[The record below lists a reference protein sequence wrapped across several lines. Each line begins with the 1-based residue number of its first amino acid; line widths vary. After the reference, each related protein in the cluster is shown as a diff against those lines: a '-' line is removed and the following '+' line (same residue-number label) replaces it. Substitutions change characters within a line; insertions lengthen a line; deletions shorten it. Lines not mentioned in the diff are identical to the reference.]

1 MHILLINNNPIVSQ
15 LISLGVNETQIY
27 LEEVTEINLASKEN
41 YDVVFIDEGSYS
53 DELLEHLNTL
63 IETTKIFLST
73 GKTFNDEHNLFHIVV
88 KKPFLPTY
96 ITDIL
101 EKESQKE
108 KYLSSVELDTPSI
121 FPLATEEEQID
132 SVEKEEQLPSV
143 LNTVEIDQIKILLE
157 LDNQELSEVLTVNN
171 DDYKDQKE
179 KKKKRKLIFEE
190 KLLKAVTK
198 MKKKKIKKLINLADV
213 TIKIK
218 FKDK

>member
-1 MHILLINNNPIVSQ
+1 MHILLINKNPIVSQ
-15 LISLGVNETQIY
+15 LLSLSVDEMQIH

-63 IETTKIFLST
+63 GETTKIFLST
-73 GKTFNDEHNLFHIVV
+73 GKTFNDEHNLFHVV
-88 KKPFLPTY
+88 IKKPFLPAY
-96 ITDIL
+96 ITNIL
-101 EKESQKE
+101 EKESHKE
-108 KYLSSVELDTPSI
+108 KYHSCVTHDTPSI
-121 FPLATEEEQID
+121 FPLATEEKQTD
-132 SVEKEEQLPSV
+132 TVEEKQLPSV
-143 LNTVEIDQIKILLE
+143 LNTVEIDQIKVLLE
-157 LDNQELSEVLTVNN
+157 LDNQEVPEVLTVSN
-171 DDYKDQKE
+171 DDYKEQKE

-198 MKKKKIKKLINLADV
+198 MKKKKIKKLLKLADV